1 MKVVL
6 NFKNNKALEC
16 YYHWLRKNLL
26 VKSFYKYSN
35 FIVFHCYL
43 LANVFHPDTSSV
55 SASITCPSQSL
66 TGLFLGMPG
75 TCGEW

>member
-1 MKVVL
+1 ML
-6 NFKNNKALEC
+6 SLAWRE
-16 YYHWLRKNLL
+16 L
-26 VKSFYKYSN
+26 VGQISYKYSN
-35 FIVFHCYL
+35 FIVFHCYSF
-43 LANVFHPDTSSV
+43 AHVFHPDTSPV